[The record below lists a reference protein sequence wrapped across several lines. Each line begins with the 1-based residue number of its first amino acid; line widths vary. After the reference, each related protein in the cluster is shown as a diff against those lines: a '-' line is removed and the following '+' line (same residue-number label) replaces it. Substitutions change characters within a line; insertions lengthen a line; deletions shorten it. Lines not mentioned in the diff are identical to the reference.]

1 MSGVRVSVN
10 KYCLSQQL
18 QENVIRQSV
27 SCKFWHVELISEES
41 KLWNTWPFMARVDSM
56 LGLVSWALSSRSC
69 SDDDII
75 IHYLCVFLST
85 CHHSSRVRW
94 SWHWQRFA
102 LCWLLIKIGSL
113 CGTLRQISCSPDMS
127 VVMTQSGNMSVSVNL
142 SPACDG
148 VWWLQTPDS
157 GPRCCLDVTSW
168 IRVPVTAN
176 PIHEITQG
184 GIGRHN
190 QMHRARD
197 SASRVGQRIV
207 FSIWRLTLWQWG
219 KW

>member
-1 MSGVRVSVN
+1 MKHMTIYGLRGFNVRTCVVSLVISIMLRWWHYHTLSLRILVN
-10 KYCLSQQL
+10 LS
-18 QENVIRQSV
+18 
-27 SCKFWHVELISEES
+27 
-41 KLWNTWPFMARVDSM
+41 PF
-56 LGLVSWALSSRSC
+56 LN
-69 SDDDII
+69 
-75 IHYLCVFLST
+75 
-85 CHHSSRVRW
+85 SRVRW

-113 CGTLRQISCSPDMS
+113 CDTLRQISCSPDMS

-184 GIGRHN
+184 GMGRHN
-190 QMHRARD
+190 QMHRDRD